1 VSVHGIQNHYG
12 AECLGQ
18 GMIALVREIGR
29 YIDIS
34 TLDGITIAVDFDAAL
49 RELDRGIEGLRQE
62 ERTNDEGLI
71 GVGKAVAV
79 KRGGEIKTHIV
90 LFADPV
96 CVLALAEDE
105 RNMEDF
111 RVALAIVA
119 HECAHVEENAARERQ
134 FPGILLDQTP
144 AGYVRL
150 LERQF
155 AEAFWCEYAVCRIS
169 ARLARN
175 EGQRF
180 RVNLTSRL
188 NDARTHAR
196 EAIRSYR
203 FHGDVERV
211 LQEVGGAVLEPLRM
225 ASYLFGHLDGTSDEK
240 CDVAA
245 ELQAADPIFVAAI
258 GELVSQMRLLWNRRY
273 EWEAHD
279 DMLVLG
285 RTAFALIR
293 VCGVHAIAQPDGRAY
308 ISVPFTADTM

>member
-1 VSVHGIQNHYG
+1 
-12 AECLGQ
+12 
-18 GMIALVREIGR
+18 M
-29 YIDIS
+29 
-34 TLDGITIAVDFDAAL
+34 
-49 RELDRGIEGLRQE
+49 
-62 ERTNDEGLI
+62 
-71 GVGKAVAV
+71 
-79 KRGGEIKTHIV
+79 
-90 LFADPV
+90 
-96 CVLALAEDE
+96 
-105 RNMEDF
+105 
-111 RVALAIVA
+111 
-119 HECAHVEENAARERQ
+119 EENAARERQ

-175 EGQRF
+175 EEQRF
-180 RVNLTSRL
+180 RENLPSRL
-188 NDARTHAR
+188 NDARPHAR

-203 FHGDVERV
+203 THRDVERV
-211 LQEVGGAVLEPLRM
+211 LQEVGGAALEPLRI
-225 ASYLFGHLDGTSDEK
+225 ASYLFGHLDGTSDEE

-258 GELVSQMRLLWNRRY
+258 GELVSQMRLLWNRRGA
-273 EWEAHD
+273 WETHD

-308 ISVPFTADTM
+308 ISVPFTADTNVATSLVRDGGNRTAAFPLQEVAAGGVIVLGGSFKSAVVSRPGVEINSLCRCSRCWE